1 MTLPPLLLSVQ
12 RSLQAPFQALPQ
24 VLHLVNEFLL
34 PRAIDA
40 AVYHKL
46 DHVLQVYEAFR
57 PYTVGAMDGAASMG
71 LVDLVQ
77 HLHDRRTEGCSSRA
91 FTGAAANN
99 HLKVLKWLHEVY
111 PEVSEPME
119 EIVEA
124 ARRGHHHVVEF
135 LWSRFNGEELQRP
148 LEAAAANGHVAVL
161 EVLLPWTIIAN
172 GGAFTAAAANGH
184 VPVLQFLL
192 ERDHVSV
199 GGLESGLKQAVQ
211 CGQVKVVEF
220 LLSVADKA
228 ALQTALQTA
237 VTTGSTQIAEL
248 ILKKY
253 EADDTVLE
261 TVLTEAAKLDH
272 CEMVQLLLDKIVPL
286 GVSPAF
292 DLKHPGRFVDLAML
306 SAVLEASR
314 KGRVEMVKL
323 LVTRGR
329 LYAGSALQRAIAS
342 HQRGVVMLL
351 LEICTAGQLMEDQLD
366 PSLKNL
372 LEKAVDRGDVE
383 MVSLFTSKFGA
394 LDTGCALDL
403 AVLHNHHEITETLA
417 KRSKPAQK
425 VNAFMTAA
433 MSNNVEMAK
442 VILEHSAQDVVE
454 RALAKVASSG
464 VIEISKLL
472 LEKCLPS
479 SHQRIF
485 MDAVAAYDVEVV
497 KLLAGL
503 VDQRIIN
510 RGLILAAARGHVGV
524 VKALLDKTNSSTRK
538 FALEA
543 AAVEGRLSVIAFLR
557 DRCDS
562 ASISNAT
569 ERAKAVGFADAVA
582 LLSCKRARLE

>member
-1 MTLPPLLLSVQ
+1 
-12 RSLQAPFQALPQ
+12 
-24 VLHLVNEFLL
+24 
-34 PRAIDA
+34 
-40 AVYHKL
+40 
-46 DHVLQVYEAFR
+46 
-57 PYTVGAMDGAASMG
+57 
-71 LVDLVQ
+71 
-77 HLHDRRTEGCSSRA
+77 
-91 FTGAAANN
+91 
-99 HLKVLKWLHEVY
+99 
-111 PEVSEPME
+111 
-119 EIVEA
+119 
-124 ARRGHHHVVEF
+124 
-135 LWSRFNGEELQRP
+135 
-148 LEAAAANGHVAVL
+148 
-161 EVLLPWTIIAN
+161 
-172 GGAFTAAAANGH
+172 
-184 VPVLQFLL
+184 
-192 ERDHVSV
+192 
-199 GGLESGLKQAVQ
+199 
-211 CGQVKVVEF
+211 
-220 LLSVADKA
+220 
-228 ALQTALQTA
+228 
-237 VTTGSTQIAEL
+237 
-248 ILKKY
+248 
-253 EADDTVLE
+253 
-261 TVLTEAAKLDH
+261 
-272 CEMVQLLLDKIVPL
+272 MVQLLLDKIVPL

-543 AAVEGRLSVIAFLR
+543 AAVEGRSSVIAFLR